1 MKTTISKQATED
13 ATLVVVLQNKKAT
26 DREKQK
32 AFEQLYSRHQR
43 QVGQFFQKGI
53 KDEDTVDDLKM
64 ITFEKVHMN
73 IDKYD
78 SKSAVFSTWLYSI
91 AKNTLIDHKRKDKFE
106 LLSLDALAGKTSEE
120 NDGMEFQIKSD
131 AFTPEQEMVRAQND
145 KVVMDA
151 INSMENE
158 KIRSLMKYRFID
170 GLSFE
175 EIAKLEGVSAD
186 CSTLRVNAMRGQKI
200 LQEKLANA

>member
-1 MKTTISKQATED
+1 METTISKQATED
-13 ATLVVVLQNKKAT
+13 LQFVAVLQNKKAT
-26 DREKQK
+26 NREKQK

-53 KDEDTVDDLKM
+53 KDEETIDDLKM

-73 IDKYD
+73 IEKYD
-78 SKSAVFSTWLYSI
+78 SKSGVFSTWLYSI

-131 AFTPEQEMVRAQND
+131 ALTPEQELVREQNI
-145 KVVMDA
+145 KAVNDA
-151 INSMENE
+151 IESIENE
-158 KIRSLMKYRFID
+158 KIRTLMKYRHID
-170 GLSFE
+170 QLSFE

-186 CSTLRVNAMRGQKI
+186 CSTIRVNAMRGQKM
-200 LQEKLANA
+200 LQEKLAKV